1 LKRLPRNGR
10 TPGALALAL
19 TLLGTTGA
27 EAQGLKDQIGTVA
40 KKPESEERSGWM
52 KKMAGSSVDLSSYI
66 GSGTFHTS
74 GYTNPYVSTA
84 VFVRPTYD
92 LGTKY
97 KLSLNGR
104 LYLEEEFT
112 QPDVPNGRRFTPYDM
127 WLWLSAKDLHTF
139 SRPKIR
145 IGGVVRLVVPISY
158 ESRYAHMLTGVAGGF
173 SATRTFELGSS
184 ATPEGKWNLV
194 TAASSVATK
203 YFYTSPLRG
212 DEPGDT
218 SGCRAFLP
226 GGLAAGSAGGP
237 AASESDRCGGPVNTN
252 FSLTTS
258 ATVSL
263 SHGKWNLA
271 TILLLSNTF
280 RHRVAANVEAM
291 LPSSSI
297 GRSDST
303 WGIVSVSYSFTEHL
317 GLSVGLSSFQPA
329 LDSRYRYPR
338 FPFFDLSGG
347 AAVNNFTQAFISLSG
362 TL

>member
-1 LKRLPRNGR
+1 MKRLPRNGR
-10 TPGALALAL
+10 PFGALALVF
-19 TLLGTTGA
+19 TLLGASGA
-27 EAQGLKDQIGTVA
+27 GAQGLKDQLGTVA
-40 KKPESEERSGWM
+40 KKPENPDQSGWR
-52 KKMAGSSVDLSSYI
+52 KKMAGSSVDLTSYV
-66 GSGTFHTS
+66 GSGTFYAS

-112 QPDVPNGRRFTPYDM
+112 KPDAPTGRRFNPYDI

-139 SRPKIR
+139 SASKIR
-145 IGGVVRLVVPISY
+145 LGGVVRLVVPISY
-158 ESRYAHMLTGVAGGF
+158 ESRYAHMLTGVAAGLGL
-173 SATRTFELGSS
+173 TRLFELGSNP
-184 ATPEGKWNLV
+184 TPEGRWNLV
-194 TAASSVATK
+194 TAISSVATK
-203 YFYTSPLRG
+203 YFYTSELRG
-212 DEPGDT
+212 DAPGD
-218 SGCRAFLP
+218 SNGCRPFVPA
-226 GGLAAGSAGGP
+226 GLAAGGGAP
-237 AASESDRCGGPVNTN
+237 AASEGDRCGGPVNTN
-252 FSLTTS
+252 FALTTS
-258 ATVSL
+258 ATVAL
-263 SHGKWNLA
+263 SHGKWSLA

-280 RHRVAANVEAM
+280 RYRIDANLEAM
-291 LPSSSI
+291 LPASSI

-303 WGIVSVSYSFTEHL
+303 WGIVSVTYSFTDHL
-317 GLSVGLSSFQPA
+317 GLTVGLSSFQPA